1 MEKYLLNLE
10 TGVIC
15 KDGTSQNDVVVECEL
30 IENIVEFK
38 LIGEYEGKK
47 IVATLSRTAYFEG
60 KEFMIDTM
68 NGRILEGEIHLQSYG
83 KRVAIQAKNLMVGD
97 VMMWNGGCTSIVKSI
112 EFTKTG
118 KSLKV
123 VEEYTDLKGDLKEG
137 TRTFRSNR
145 LVAVANLIHENQQE
159 PQQSEEVYKLTDKEL
174 NQVINNIVEIM
185 KDSHITNIYIENN
198 CVLCDYISKYQTKCN
213 TGLYAASE
221 GIKNAMDLQQVYN
234 KLIEIYNPSNYKIT
248 SETTDENILNEELN
262 LLESRL
268 KKVNEFIKLYS
279 DNERARLAYRDLENQ
294 IKYEYEVISDILE
307 KVKNTQVKPEL
318 NETLQEIKVNKNSN
332 IQVIEEKENNID
344 DVKVVLNDDKNGVEL
359 YFSNKPSEEV
369 RNNLK
374 SNGFRWSKYN
384 KCWYAKQSE
393 DNLNFANSF
402 NNLNYEEIK
411 QNSKEYL
418 ESKEKELQIKIDE
431 ININDIETYIVPDEI
446 SKKENENSFFRSK
459 ETNHTKV
466 LQNILLEANEEV
478 LKVLECTNNI
488 NTKHRLLTALQ
499 SFKINYTNAY
509 IDYLRFKGNNPSWM
523 LTGRSGRNISRD
535 NKKNDIQ
542 NNKLFKLTEIR
553 EKYNTIL
560 KKCKST
566 IKKEIKLNQE
576 KEINNIS
583 VLPKFNRIKIEMD
596 PYNLNIFSGNNKQ
609 LKQVSEYQ
617 GYYIFKNWGCYRV
630 YNNQGNEIF
639 STKTTDKLDIAKK
652 WLINY
657 INKNNQ

>member
-159 PQQSEEVYKLTDKEL
+159 PQQSEELYKLTDKGL
-174 NQVINNIVEIM
+174 NQVINNIVETM

-221 GIKNAMDLQQVYN
+221 GIKNAMDLQQVYD
-234 KLIEIYNPSNYKIT
+234 KLIEIYNPSNYRIT
-248 SETTDENILNEELN
+248 SETTDENILN
-262 LLESRL
+262 
-268 KKVNEFIKLYS
+268 
-279 DNERARLAYRDLENQ
+279 A
-294 IKYEYEVISDILE
+294 
-307 KVKNTQVKPEL
+307 EL
-318 NETLQEIKVNKNSN
+318 NETLQEIKINKNSN
-332 IQVIEEKENNID
+332 IQVIEEKENNIY

-359 YFSNKPSEEV
+359 YFHSKPSEEV

-393 DNLNFANSF
+393 DTLNFANSF

-411 QNSKEYL
+411 QNSKEFL

-431 ININDIETYIVPDEI
+431 ININDIETYIIPDEI

-466 LQNILLEANEEV
+466 LQNVLLEANKEV

-488 NTKHRLLTALQ
+488 NTTYRLLTALQ